1 VSAARKLLGRFPG
14 ARVVAFDVDRAM
26 LAVAERAAA
35 RHPAGRRLELAIGDL
50 RRPDR
55 LTRLGDGSP
64 LRLVP
69 GSCDGVLVGAALEH
83 VPLVDA
89 LSQLRDLLRPGGL
102 LLILGVREGGMG
114 AFLGRLYRFRP
125 YSLGQ
130 LRAGLSACGLVGIRT
145 IPLRPREF
153 PANLSRVAM
162 LARRPDRV
170 RAGGDP

>member
-26 LAVAERAAA
+26 LAVAE
-35 RHPAGRRLELAIGDL
+35 RLELAIGDL

>member
-1 VSAARKLLGRFPG
+1 VSAAHKSKPVTPFQGHVADSGPSR
-14 ARVVAFDVDRAM
+14 ARNPDVKRS
-26 LAVAERAAA
+26 VR
-35 RHPAGRRLELAIGDL
+35 
-50 RRPDR
+50 
-55 LTRLGDGSP
+55 
-64 LRLVP
+64 
-69 GSCDGVLVGAALEH
+69 
-83 VPLVDA
+83 A
-89 LSQLRDLLRPGGL
+89 LSRLRDLLRPGGL

-162 LARRPDRV
+162 LARRP
-170 RAGGDP
+170 